1 MADLHLLF
9 NHVLTKEQIREA
21 EDVFRVKDVYT
32 LPPRLSALWAEVSP
46 RGELDKS
53 HLAPIERWLTEKAQE
68 GDYVLVQGE
77 CGATFYMVDLCFK
90 RGLVPIYATTDHP
103 GAGRGA
109 HHDDHVV
116 RGGHFGHVNFRR
128 YSRYDD

>member
-9 NHVLTKEQIREA
+9 NHVLTKDQIREA
-21 EDVFRVKDVYT
+21 EEVLKIKDIYT
-32 LPPRLSALWAEVSP
+32 LPPRLNALWSEVNP
-46 RGELDKS
+46 RGELDRS

-90 RGLVPIYATTDHP
+90 RGFVPIYATSDHVL
-103 GAGRGA
+103 GV
-109 HHDDHVV
+109 HHDEHVM
-116 RGGHFGHVNFRR
+116 RGGHFRHVGFRR
-128 YSRYDD
+128 YRRYDD

>member
-9 NHVLTKEQIREA
+9 NHVLSKDQIREA
-21 EDVFRVKDVYT
+21 EEVLKIKDIYT
-32 LPPRLSALWAEVSP
+32 LPPRLNALWSDVNP
-46 RGELDKS
+46 RGELDRS

-90 RGLVPIYATTDHP
+90 RGFVPIYATSDL
-103 GAGRGA
+103 
-109 HHDDHVV
+109 HHDEHVM
-116 RGGHFGHVNFRR
+116 RGGHFRHVGFRR
-128 YSRYDD
+128 YRRYDD